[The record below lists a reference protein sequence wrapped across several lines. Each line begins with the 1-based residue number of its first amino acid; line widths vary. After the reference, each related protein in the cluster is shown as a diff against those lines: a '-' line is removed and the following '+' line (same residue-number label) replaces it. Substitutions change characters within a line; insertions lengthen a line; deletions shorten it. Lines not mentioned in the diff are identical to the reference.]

1 MMPTETTRT
10 SPYRALLL
18 AIAILFATATV
29 NYSVLWMYYIR
40 VFINVEVGID
50 TDAQPSGLQV
60 RDVWPGSPAQ
70 RAGLR
75 ANDVITAINGASVA
89 GPDGPNILNGIW
101 YRSHP
106 GETVHL
112 TVQRAGE
119 PGPLLLS
126 PVFRRPRGNG
136 DTASLAKRGAEQI
149 LGAYP
154 FLFLVVGLAVLFLRV
169 EDRNAWLL
177 ALVFAGLIAQPGPP
191 LAIMLAPKG
200 LGAAADFY
208 GSVMKALLPGLFYFF
223 FAVFPT
229 RSVIDRKLPWLKW
242 LLLAIGAALGWG
254 GIHSGDLQ
262 ALPFIA
268 ALAPPRVIGL
278 TRLTIAY
285 GTVVLGIASLLI
297 NVFSVT
303 AVEDRRKLKVI
314 LWGTLL
320 SIIPAVLIGIPYD
333 LLREDPPFWL
343 IFARAVLLFVMPLS
357 FAYAVVKHRV
367 MDIPVLLRRSAR
379 YLLVERGFAIL
390 ILIVSVGLTLW
401 FGQAFARRFSGGT
414 RAAIPIGATFGM
426 LLITGATQVHRHV
439 RTRLDRAFFRSAY
452 DAQQILETLAATT
465 LTVTDREGLAALLH
479 RQIQE
484 ALHPMPLYIYLLS
497 SEGVMRAYAG
507 NPPEKA
513 ADLPDSAGEHTRLAG
528 RSEPVEVNPA
538 TLRGTPLEN

>member
-1 MMPTETTRT
+1 M
-10 SPYRALLL
+10 
-18 AIAILFATATV
+18 
-29 NYSVLWMYYIR
+29 
-40 VFINVEVGID
+40 
-50 TDAQPSGLQV
+50 
-60 RDVWPGSPAQ
+60 
-70 RAGLR
+70 
-75 ANDVITAINGASVA
+75 
-89 GPDGPNILNGIW
+89 
-101 YRSHP
+101 
-106 GETVHL
+106 
-112 TVQRAGE
+112 
-119 PGPLLLS
+119 
-126 PVFRRPRGNG
+126 
-136 DTASLAKRGAEQI
+136 
-149 LGAYP
+149 
-154 FLFLVVGLAVLFLRV
+154 
-169 EDRNAWLL
+169 
-177 ALVFAGLIAQPGPP
+177 
-191 LAIMLAPKG
+191 
-200 LGAAADFY
+200 
-208 GSVMKALLPGLFYFF
+208 
-223 FAVFPT
+223 
-229 RSVIDRKLPWLKW
+229 IDRKLPWLKW

-343 IFARAVLLFVMPLS
+343 ILPGGAS
-357 FAYAVVKHRV
+357 FCHAAVVC
-367 MDIPVLLRRSAR
+367 LR
-379 YLLVERGFAIL
+379 G
-390 ILIVSVGLTLW
+390 
-401 FGQAFARRFSGGT
+401 GQASRDGYSGAAATQCALPPGRAWLRDSHPDCVGRSNPVVRTGVCKALQRRNAS
-414 RAAIPIGATFGM
+414 RDSDRRDVRDAAHHK
-426 LLITGATQVHRHV
+426 GATQVHRHV

-538 TLRGTPLEN
+538 MLRGTPLENLGARLPGTDSRVKRRRVAGREGAWSPAVGGTVLRRATNVLLASSVASQAGIAMRSISLAEKMAERMEAERRGEQEMQIARQVQSRLLPQQAPHVDDLQCAGKVFKRARWAATTTIFSTSARSELGLVLADISGKGISGALLMANLQASLRGQYALAVEDPRLLFVR